1 MYAIYAYIG
10 PRNHPWPDRQSYGS
24 PRQVV
29 AGHWKVHPAVGST
42 MFLFRLVS
50 RFSMFLVGLGHNRH
64 GRLAIIGCQQL
75 ADALRIQAFTT
86 YQLLPLVTW
95 IPHDFITGLTRG
107 TPTGSARY
115 SQRGISMSCLGK
127 AQIHLWLKAPPRF
140 LLATCCS
147 PMAFLGSKGSRPG
160 TSFLDAVPG
169 TPAGGICSRG
179 SRST

>member
-64 GRLAIIGCQQL
+64 GRLAIIRVSAACRRTSDSSLYNVPAASVGHL
-75 ADALRIQAFTT
+75 DS
-86 YQLLPLVTW
+86 
-95 IPHDFITGLTRG
+95 TRLHYR
-107 TPTGSARY
+107 SN
-115 SQRGISMSCLGK
+115 
-127 AQIHLWLKAPPRF
+127 
-140 LLATCCS
+140 
-147 PMAFLGSKGSRPG
+147 KGHPDRK
-160 TSFLDAVPG
+160 
-169 TPAGGICSRG
+169 C
-179 SRST
+179 